1 MVNMEEF
8 IEELKHNQQINIEK
22 DLENRVDI
30 DYVIERLEDIEKE
43 LHTMSYKDKIEEI
56 IKETDKLIID
66 KLDEYDTRDLEEII
80 IGLVMNHT
88 FTSKDSIQGLI
99 YELEKLME
107 VLI

>member
-1 MVNMEEF
+1 
-8 IEELKHNQQINIEK
+8 
-22 DLENRVDI
+22 
-30 DYVIERLEDIEKE
+30 
-43 LHTMSYKDKIEEI
+43 MSYREKIEEI
-56 IKETDKLIID
+56 VQETDRLIID
-66 KLDEYDTRDLEEII
+66 KLVKYDTSDLEEII

>member
-1 MVNMEEF
+1 
-8 IEELKHNQQINIEK
+8 
-22 DLENRVDI
+22 
-30 DYVIERLEDIEKE
+30 
-43 LHTMSYKDKIEEI
+43 MSYREKIEEI
-56 IKETDKLIID
+56 VQETDRLIID
-66 KLDEYDTRDLEEII
+66 KLVEYDTSDLEEII